1 MIMLARSSPHY
12 LARRFWCPGF
22 GIWAAIFVYV
32 IFVCAGP
39 APGGKAVTGDFGTLD
54 QQLVAEGF
62 DAEQVAHLFVRSDA
76 RFDPESVTLFFLH
89 SEAKLNY
96 KQFLKPAA
104 IDAAKQ
110 YMATYHAEMAVAQ
123 RHYGVEPEVIAAILQ
138 VETRLG
144 NYLGSS
150 RVFNTLATMA
160 ALQQP
165 VLRQRLWDEISADRR
180 LSRKEFE
187 IKADRKSQWA
197 YNELKAFLRYSA
209 KEGIDPLLI
218 SGSYAG
224 AMGICQFMPSNIV
237 RLAADGNSDGRVDLF
252 EHADA
257 IASVA
262 RYLQAHG
269 WVADISDQKAH
280 QVIRRYNNS
289 RPYADTVLA
298 IARQLK
304 G

>member
-1 MIMLARSSPHY
+1 MFRWSSPHY
-12 LARRFWCPGF
+12 LARRFWCPGSGF
-22 GIWAAIFVYV
+22 WAAIFVFAILV
-32 IFVCAGP
+32 GAKP
-39 APGGKAVTGDFGTLD
+39 ASGDETGIGDFGTLD

-62 DAEQVAHLFVRSDA
+62 DPDEMARLFARSDV

-104 IDAAKQ
+104 IEAAEQ
-110 YMATYHAEMAVAQ
+110 YLATYHGELAAAQ
-123 RHYGVEPEVIAAILQ
+123 RHYGVEPAVIAAILL

-144 NYLGSS
+144 TYLGNS

-165 VLRQRLWDEISADRR
+165 AYRQRLWDEISADRR
-180 LSRKEFE
+180 LSRKGFE

-197 YNELKAFLRYSA
+197 FNELKALLRYSA

-269 WVADISDQKAH
+269 WAEGISDQKAH

>member
-1 MIMLARSSPHY
+1 MLARCSLHY
-12 LARRFWCPGF
+12 LARRFWRPGF

-32 IFVCAGP
+32 ILVSAGP
-39 APGGKAVTGDFGTLD
+39 APGSDAATGDFGTLG

-62 DAEQVAHLFVRSDA
+62 DAEQVSNLFVRSDA

-104 IDAAKQ
+104 IGAAEQ
-110 YMATYHAEMAVAQ
+110 YLATYHAELAAAQ
-123 RHYGVEPEVIAAILQ
+123 RHYGVEPEVIAAILL

-165 VLRQRLWDEISADRR
+165 VHRQRLWDEISADRR

-187 IKADRKSQWA
+187 IKADRKSRWA